1 MFVRDLMSGI
11 LIFFLYFLSKG
22 CLLSGGQSRGK
33 ACPYIDISPPVSPLA
48 GPTSPPA
55 SSHAIIRT
63 RLPQICL
70 AQALVHTNHPLRQF
84 F

>member
-1 MFVRDLMSGI
+1 MSYP
-11 LIFFLYFLSKG
+11 LKMTG
-22 CLLSGGQSRGK
+22 CLMTIVYCLVPGGQSRGK

-63 RLPQICL
+63 RLPQIRL
-70 AQALVHTNHPLRQF
+70 AQAHVHTKYPLRQSF
-84 F
+84 

>member
-1 MFVRDLMSGI
+1 MFVHDLMSGI
-11 LIFFLYFLSKG
+11 LIFFLYF
-22 CLLSGGQSRGK
+22 LSGGQSRGK

-55 SSHAIIRT
+55 SSHAIIPT
-63 RLPQICL
+63 RLPQIHL
-70 AQALVHTNHPLRQF
+70 AEAFVHKNHPLRQF